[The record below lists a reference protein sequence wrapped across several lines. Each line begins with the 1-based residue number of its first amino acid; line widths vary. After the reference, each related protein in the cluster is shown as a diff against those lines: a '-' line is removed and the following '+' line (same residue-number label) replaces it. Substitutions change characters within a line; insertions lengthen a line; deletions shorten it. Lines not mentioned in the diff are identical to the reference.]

1 MQICG
6 YETETKHSYHITLS
20 NCTVQFADI
29 WKLKNFAEE
38 NTQDLGFDALVYS
51 SNRLMKCINQSK
63 PRADAG
69 VYIEGSK
76 ELSKHLI
83 QYDFDEECTDIN
95 TLTFPKPV
103 KPKGAKSKTPD
114 FVADIQVLNPKKRDL
129 DFFFY
134 DATPL
139 EKLNNIP
146 LDGNENRLSHSVI
159 WRVMVWANKQGITF
173 DDFMTWNSQKSKSD
187 EPHSARVARYWGYW
201 KDLETSPYNITTR
214 FIEAIY
220 AKFWPSALKSK
231 ALRKFRAST
240 RVKATKTV
248 PRQYLQGADIDGTK
262 KFNVLATGMGS
273 NKTGAVAE
281 FIEAHPDSR
290 VLWITPRITLAYNTQ
305 GRLVHF
311 QHYKTVK
318 DKTTLD
324 TFQHLICSPC
334 SLHYLNKPYDYIVI
348 DESETVL
355 QMYLTDK
362 LHVTKRQNNFAGNL
376 LAIKRMITESKLCI
390 FMDAFITQLTME
402 FISAVYKPTKI
413 NEHLAGHVNVVRNT
427 LPEDFQ
433 PRVMSKLTG
442 RHVNGE
448 AVTDETFFKMNIL
461 NDLSQG
467 KKLYVFI
474 PRKVDNKGIWSVQS
488 FGEYLARQFDW
499 TIGKQI
505 KVYHGDRPQHELK
518 ELIDPDSVWA
528 SDEVRVVV
536 ANTKITVGV
545 NFSLRNVFDKVYARY
560 EDWVAPRDFFQAI
573 YRIRHPK
580 ENEIVYMSTQGQKNG
595 LTTRLK
601 PIDIGE
607 VREMHAAI
615 IKNAQLEM
623 DMNESA
629 SSASVF
635 EVFRKM
641 ACINIRAGPDYF
653 YELNP
658 GLKAVEE
665 CGALTCLWKNI
676 EEVEEEVLEHHF
688 NTDDDEPSWE
698 TWLGIR
704 KFMFKGHYGKY
715 LGEDDMAAL

>member
-1 MQICG
+1 
-6 YETETKHSYHITLS
+6 
-20 NCTVQFADI
+20 
-29 WKLKNFAEE
+29 
-38 NTQDLGFDALVYS
+38 
-51 SNRLMKCINQSK
+51 
-63 PRADAG
+63 
-69 VYIEGSK
+69 
-76 ELSKHLI
+76 
-83 QYDFDEECTDIN
+83 
-95 TLTFPKPV
+95 
-103 KPKGAKSKTPD
+103 
-114 FVADIQVLNPKKRDL
+114 
-129 DFFFY
+129 
-134 DATPL
+134 
-139 EKLNNIP
+139 
-146 LDGNENRLSHSVI
+146 
-159 WRVMVWANKQGITF
+159 
-173 DDFMTWNSQKSKSD
+173 
-187 EPHSARVARYWGYW
+187 
-201 KDLETSPYNITTR
+201 
-214 FIEAIY
+214 
-220 AKFWPSALKSK
+220 
-231 ALRKFRAST
+231 
-240 RVKATKTV
+240 
-248 PRQYLQGADIDGTK
+248 
-262 KFNVLATGMGS
+262 
-273 NKTGAVAE
+273 
-281 FIEAHPDSR
+281 
-290 VLWITPRITLAYNTQ
+290 
-305 GRLVHF
+305 
-311 QHYKTVK
+311 
-318 DKTTLD
+318 
-324 TFQHLICSPC
+324 
-334 SLHYLNKPYDYIVI
+334 
-348 DESETVL
+348 
-355 QMYLTDK
+355 
-362 LHVTKRQNNFAGNL
+362 
-376 LAIKRMITESKLCI
+376 
-390 FMDAFITQLTME
+390 ME

-448 AVTDETFFKMNIL
+448 AVSDETFFKMNIL

-536 ANTKITVGV
+536 ANTKLTVGV

-580 ENEIVYMSTQGQKNG
+580 DNEIVYMSTQGQKNG

-601 PIDIGE
+601 PIDISE
-607 VREMHAAI
+607 VREMHSAI

-653 YELNP
+653 YDLNP

-676 EEVEEEVLEHHF
+676 DEVEEEVLEHHF

-715 LGEDDMAAL
+715 LGEDDMAALWNYRGKDFFDQCSKFYKSDKNHVLHKVIAHNAIKIGEDEDFPVTAHVPEHLRLALSSDFKQVALLKSLNATTIMKMFNVYFGKRVLEQDSNKHRVWIERKPYPNIKWTDEGADLFRLYHLYTTGIEEEKQGKTAFVLELSEEEDEE